1 MKTGFNN
8 VNSVSMYNKEQIK
21 DMEIMLC
28 LFVSNAML
36 NASRYC
42 ELCERDGITKEDVV
56 YGIRYE
62 VFEFLK
68 RDNLEKA
75 LKEMKED
82 YEEEIKKDTESD
94 EEDIGGG
101 DEGETGGDE
110 GEDIGDNEDSEDIG
124 DGDEIDKM
132 IVDDDEIEDFRRIQ
146 PELLSKLE
154 KSEDIIFIDN
164 MHKYYDTWDSWE
176 PETPL
181 EKILKSGIDKMY

>member
-1 MKTGFNN
+1 MKTGFDNG
-8 VNSVSMYNKEQIK
+8 SSFSMYNKEQIE
-21 DMEIMLC
+21 DMQIMLC

-36 NASRYC
+36 NASKYC
-42 ELCERDGITKEDVV
+42 ELCDRDGITKEDVV

-82 YEEEIKKDTESD
+82 YEEEMEIDTES
-94 EEDIGGG
+94 E
-101 DEGETGGDE
+101 
-110 GEDIGDNEDSEDIG
+110 
-124 DGDEIDKM
+124 DGDECIEEDTEYRECMIDGETMDEVNNNKEIDSIDDM
-132 IVDDDEIEDFRRIQ
+132 IVDDDEIDDFRRIQ
-146 PELLSKLE
+146 QELLSKLE

-164 MHKYYDTWDSWE
+164 MHKYYDTWDSWV

>member
-1 MKTGFNN
+1 MSNFTMKTGFDNLS
-8 VNSVSMYNKEQIK
+8 SVSMYNKEQIK
-21 DMEIMLC
+21 DMQVMLC

-82 YEEEIKKDTESD
+82 YEEEIKKDIESD
-94 EEDIGGG
+94 EKDIENKDIDGNESETS
-101 DEGETGGDE
+101 DEGEN
-110 GEDIGDNEDSEDIG
+110 ISY
-124 DGDEIDKM
+124 GDEIDKM